1 LSRGRKERTLR
12 RRTEALRA
20 VAFLGLLLGF
30 VYQASDAVVHYL
42 SYPTTND
49 VRVEGSELVSLPAVS
64 LCLTNWVSRERFC
77 RKYRDLC
84 NNTNEEELRG
94 HVEAILEKGERV
106 GELAMS
112 SSDILQVVMDN
123 PGMSIFPS
131 GFPEE

>member
-20 VAFLGLLLGF
+20 VAFLGFLLGF
-30 VYQASDAVVHYL
+30 VYQASDVVVHYL

-84 NNTNEEELRG
+84 NNTNEEVRS
-94 HVEAILEKGERV
+94 R
-106 GELAMS
+106 
-112 SSDILQVVMDN
+112 
-123 PGMSIFPS
+123 
-131 GFPEE
+131 